1 MESHLAEMALAR
13 LARHWLPAL
22 AIFSLVSTDVAA
34 QDAAARPNVLVL
46 LTDDQ
51 RFDMLGCAGNRII
64 QTPAIDTL
72 ARNGTRFANAF
83 VTTSICPTSRASIF
97 TGLHERTHGYS
108 FGTKPLAERH
118 VLQSYPALL
127 KKAGYRVGFVGKFCV
142 GVPKGM
148 TAVMFDSF
156 IPLPR
161 SPHFRKQADGT
172 EKHFLDVEADRAID
186 FLDTL
191 KPGQPF
197 CLSVSFNAPHAEDSD
212 PRQFIWPRSCDGLY
226 ADAVFPV
233 PKSMADDFFRAQPR
247 FLRESESR
255 VRFHWRFDEPKK
267 YQDMVR
273 GYYRLITGIDRAI
286 GRIMA
291 ALKNRGLAENTII
304 IFLSD
309 NGFFLGERGFA
320 DKWYIYEYSIRIPLI
335 IADPRLPRQR
345 RGKTSEHMALN
356 IDIAPTILELAGG
369 KPARNMQGRSL
380 APLLRGDAAADW
392 RTDFFYEHLFVRKNI
407 PRSEGVRNERFSY
420 VRWIDQK
427 PLVEEL
433 YDHRADFEQTKN
445 LIDDARFRDA
455 LERLRRRTG
464 ELRERYLRDKDAP

>member
-1 MESHLAEMALAR
+1 MAR
-13 LARHWLPAL
+13 LACFWLPAIVLFL
-22 AIFSLVSTDVAA
+22 AAPVSAH
-34 QDAAARPNVLVL
+34 DAATRPNILVL

-64 QTPAIDTL
+64 QTPSMDSL
-72 ARNGTRFANAF
+72 AKNGIRFTNAF

-97 TGLHERTHGYS
+97 TGLQERTHGYS

-148 TAVMFDSF
+148 TQAMFDSF
-156 IPLPR
+156 VPSPR
-161 SPHFRKQADGT
+161 APHFRKQADGT
-172 EKHFLDVEADRAID
+172 AKHFLDIEADRAIA

-191 KPGQPF
+191 EPGQPF
-197 CLSVSFNAPHAEDSD
+197 CLSVSFNAPHAEDND
-212 PRQFIWPRSCDGLY
+212 PRQFIWPKSCDGLY

-233 PKSMADDFFRAQPR
+233 PKTMNDDFFKAQPR

-255 VRFHWRFDEPKK
+255 VRYHWRFDEPRK

-273 GYYRLITGIDRAI
+273 GYYRLITGIDQAI
-286 GRIMA
+286 ARIVA
-291 ALKNRGLAENTII
+291 ALKKRGLADNTII

-335 IADPRLPRQR
+335 IFDPRAPGQR
-345 RGKTSEHMALN
+345 RGKTSDQLALN
-356 IDIAPTILELAGG
+356 TDIAPTILELTGR
-369 KPARNMQGRSL
+369 KPAKMQGRSL
-380 APLLRGDAAADW
+380 APLLRGENPPDW
-392 RTDFFYEHLFVRKNI
+392 RTDFLYEHLFVRKNI
-407 PRSEGVRNERFSY
+407 PRSEGVRNERFTY
-420 VRWIDQK
+420 VRWLDQK
-427 PLVEEL
+427 PPVEEL
-433 YDHRADFEQTKN
+433 YDHRADFEQTRN
-445 LIDDARFRDA
+445 LVDNARFRA
-455 LERLRRRTG
+455 ELESLRRRTD
-464 ELRERYLRDKDAP
+464 ELRERYARDRESH